1 MRLDPLFTQGYLH
14 HLGVAH
20 IVAGKY
26 ETAAALLRERILLVP
41 ETDMSRA
48 YLAAVL
54 GILGNVEGA
63 RQVWSELMAINPDY
77 SFAEGIGRMPFKDP
91 GDLGRIKSGLLRAGL
106 PIERSA

>member
-1 MRLDPLFTQGYLH
+1 
-14 HLGVAH
+14 
-20 IVAGKY
+20 
-26 ETAAALLRERILLVP
+26 
-41 ETDMSRA
+41 MSRA